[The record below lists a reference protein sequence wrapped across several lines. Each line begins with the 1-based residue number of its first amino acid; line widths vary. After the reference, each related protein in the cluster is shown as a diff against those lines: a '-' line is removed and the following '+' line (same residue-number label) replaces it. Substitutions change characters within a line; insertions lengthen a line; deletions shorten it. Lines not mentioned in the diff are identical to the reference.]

1 VHGTARR
8 GVCVHPEVGNVRLV
22 RGISPESQPATH
34 NPYLEEKLMNLSRKS
49 MLGTLALVATLST
62 PLAFAQAQ
70 TGTTP
75 TDASAQTST
84 PTDPAMQS
92 QTPPATYNDA
102 AGATGSPVKKSWADV
117 DMNKDGNLTKAEA
130 AAVPALGQAFDKA
143 DANGDGSLTP
153 EEYKA
158 YTKVKGKK

>member
-1 VHGTARR
+1 
-8 GVCVHPEVGNVRLV
+8 
-22 RGISPESQPATH
+22 
-34 NPYLEEKLMNLSRKS
+34 MNLSRKS
-49 MLGTLALVATLST
+49 MLGTLALVATLSA

-70 TGTTP
+70 TDTTS
-75 TDASAQTST
+75 TDAAAQSST

-92 QTPPATYNDA
+92 PTPPATYNDA
-102 AGATGSPVKKSWADV
+102 AAATSPVKKSWADV

-143 DANGDGSLTP
+143 DSNADGSLTP